1 MPKST
6 WHAECPYPRGKEFEA
21 CCVGRQGPD
30 VRICE
35 GWLGGVAVVAMNSK
49 RLKASAV
56 PGKPIGMINEEKVFF
71 KSTAVESFIK
81 WTSSFP
87 SRLNA
92 AVVSFLLFRHRVPC
106 AHQALA
112 LMPWLGHLKVEPHLA
127 FFHHVRYN
135 PPFPTS
141 NVFQES
147 WYVSLQKMC
156 CLSPQRNG
164 ATLKAF
170 LTASVC
176 VHRGMLSCP
185 YLTISSK
192 WLSDSLR
199 K

>member
-35 GWLGGVAVVAMNSK
+35 GWLGGGVAVVAMNSK

-56 PGKPIGMINEEKVFF
+56 PGKPIGMIHEEKAA
-71 KSTAVESFIK
+71 TAVESFLK

-92 AVVSFLLFRHRVPC
+92 AVVSFLLFRHRVPY

-112 LMPWLGHLKVEPHLA
+112 LMPWLGHLKVEPHLG

-156 CLSPQRNG
+156 CLSPQKRDG

-170 LTASVC
+170 LTASMC

-192 WLSDSLR
+192 WLSDFLR